1 MLIGAFLSFG
11 VDFGHE
17 PTVEAAIVLMLK
29 LTLIIWAWQQTALFF
44 NRFGACGVRR
54 THGRESL

>member
-29 LTLIIWAWQQTALFF
+29 LTLSIWAWQQTALFF
-44 NRFGACGVRR
+44 NRFGDPFTKRGDGA
-54 THGRESL
+54 